1 MVECMRF
8 AAGDP
13 DVVLA
18 VEAHKAREG
27 GGHVLCRGNALFDS
41 LGVSCSTLHEG
52 LTPLRIHALNALF
65 KNSNAQTQHTMLSLI
80 LTLALAFVSFLC
92 SAFVIL
98 RIIIPVLP
106 PHPLSRRVA
115 PSEFGL
121 PNYRSVSAADKSHV
135 WLAFCDVLAL
145 AIFVWQAVSEYLGN
159 ASGYQIASDPGAA
172 TRLWFALTVRQTCLL
187 IVSGLTL
194 LHVRMGRSV
203 SFGAKHW
210 ILWAPMLVV
219 VVTSTALAGVLAGAG
234 LSSFFIGYVAYST
247 VVAVLSTV
255 FFGCLITSLVIIKR
269 NLTAINEAVE
279 PWPPVKEIEEK
290 PRPSFATED
299 IDALPSRGRSHPSI
313 PAKSS
318 FWFNPATPYTGV
330 GGSSETVPPVPP
342 IPSPYRTQPLTEDPD
357 PFRRSESPHAA
368 KMRMGSQSSWLTS
381 SSGTRQTA
389 SAWSFPTERVDTPF
403 APALAST
410 QDLNSALLQS
420 RPVTPAM
427 ASAQVL
433 GGYGYAPSRESLEQ
447 GIGALAAVPAS
458 DIDVSGYRIVGWLAS
473 IWIPFALSLPFFFSV
488 SASSPQTN
496 QIMSILLTLSVTLSS
511 PILALNILLRSPM
524 PIITGLFD
532 VHSEPPSMVAR
543 SPSPQS
549 TLPAVSGE
557 YKRSA
562 SVTVVEGR
570 RSTDVWLTK
579 GDAVDGKSRV
589 GRALG
594 MLAPQPKLSVLPPE
608 DDTTEPLTPP
618 LPIQDAEAQTVPPT
632 PQSQISAEL
641 GHTRTRKES
650 HGSSHFG
657 SADESLAF
665 NTRIMVA
672 QRHYSA
678 VATAM
683 VLPPSP
689 TRRVENGN
697 DAQAGQVARR
707 MSNHLRTHSESSF
720 SGPRSPGA
728 RLQHRKSYSSGFD
741 FGAVAGTGAMEIDAL
756 SAGLL
761 PLLVPGLRVGAD
773 TQVTEDWAF
782 TAGTLSKSKG
792 RKHMSL
798 VQEQEEGPEP
808 EFGGFSSSLEF
819 SSPQMHS
826 TPVNRKGGAK
836 QRSAEHKRH
845 HFSLPSLSLGKDGVV
860 GMATWRNEVNHG
872 PKGREGLAASAVE
885 TRRNT
890 YNGQLVPAAQEP
902 SKHEKLLS
910 ATTAG
915 ASLSRSPSG
924 RTLGPR
930 PSSMKLADLPT
941 EVNTARSSLATLIAA
956 LEQPMGRP
964 LPSATSEVTLFDLA
978 DGSGPLAESTPPD
991 YRRYSG
997 ASVRS
1002 NRSNRR
1008 SSIVYKKSE
1017 DTAPPTTIRNI
1028 NVSPIYEHDT
1038 HAPTDENTAPS
1049 TKPNTPPGR
1058 FAQWST
1064 RAVRPLVPK
1073 SSKKSS
1079 LSPKTDSG
1087 SPNNVGF
1094 PSGGL
1099 RPLSLLQDR
1108 NGASASIQPLSLG
1121 KKTKQKQP
1129 AAEDSEN
1136 AAPSP
1141 GKMEKTRK
1149 RLRSFKLAR
1158 SDTTKERAVLREREV
1173 LPDVVV
1179 RPPSQV
1185 QPSTAHTGYPFGFR

>member
-1 MVECMRF
+1 
-8 AAGDP
+8 
-13 DVVLA
+13 
-18 VEAHKAREG
+18 
-27 GGHVLCRGNALFDS
+27 
-41 LGVSCSTLHEG
+41 
-52 LTPLRIHALNALF
+52 
-65 KNSNAQTQHTMLSLI
+65 MLSLI
-80 LTLALAFVSFLC
+80 LTLALAFVSFIC

-106 PHPLSRRVA
+106 PHPLSRRVP

-210 ILWAPMLVV
+210 ILWAPMLLV
-219 VVTSTALAGVLAGAG
+219 VVTSTALAGVLSGAG
-234 LSSFFIGYVAYST
+234 LSSFFVGYVAYST

-255 FFGCLITSLVIIKR
+255 CFGCLIASLVIIKR

-279 PWPPVKEIEEK
+279 PWPPVKEVEEK

-299 IDALPSRGRSHPSI
+299 IDALRDGSSWITSQASSHHESISAFSFSTHHTHVQHPAAASHPSI

-330 GGSSETVPPVPP
+330 GGSSDSVPPVPP

-389 SAWSFPTERVDTPF
+389 SAWSFPTERAESPI

-458 DIDVSGYRIVGWLAS
+458 DIDVSGYRIIGWLAS
-473 IWIPFALSLPFFFSV
+473 IWIPLGLSLPFFFSV
-488 SASSPQTN
+488 SASSPQAS
-496 QIMSILLTLSVTLSS
+496 QVMSILLTLSVTLSS

-608 DDTTEPLTPP
+608 EDNTEPLTPP
-618 LPIQDAEAQTVPPT
+618 LPIQDADAQTVPPT

-689 TRRVENGN
+689 TRQVENGT
-697 DAQAGQVARR
+697 DAQAAQAARR

-720 SGPRSPGA
+720 SGPRSPVSPPPSSPLPPTPPSVREA
-728 RLQHRKSYSSGFD
+728 RMRHRKSYSSGFD
-741 FGAVAGTGAMEIDAL
+741 FGAVAGTGATEIDAL

-773 TQVTEDWAF
+773 TQVSDDWAF

-798 VQEQEEGPEP
+798 VREQEEGPEP

-845 HFSLPSLSLGKDGVV
+845 HFSLPSLSLGKDGVM

-872 PKGREGLAASAVE
+872 PKGKEGLAASAVD

-890 YNGQLVPAAQEP
+890 YTGQMVPAVQEP
-902 SKHEKLLS
+902 SKHEKLL
-910 ATTAG
+910 AATAG
-915 ASLSRSPSG
+915 ASLARSPSG

-930 PSSMKLADLPT
+930 PSSTKLADLPT
-941 EVNTARSSLATLIAA
+941 GVDTARSSLATLIAA

-997 ASVRS
+997 ASMRS

-1017 DTAPPTTIRNI
+1017 DTAPPATIRNI

-1038 HAPTDENTAPS
+1038 HAPTDENAAPS

-1079 LSPKTDSG
+1079 LSPKTDSS

-1129 AAEDSEN
+1129 AAEDAEN

-1158 SDTTKERAVLREREV
+1158 SDTTKERAILREREV

-1179 RPPSQV
+1179 RPPSQA